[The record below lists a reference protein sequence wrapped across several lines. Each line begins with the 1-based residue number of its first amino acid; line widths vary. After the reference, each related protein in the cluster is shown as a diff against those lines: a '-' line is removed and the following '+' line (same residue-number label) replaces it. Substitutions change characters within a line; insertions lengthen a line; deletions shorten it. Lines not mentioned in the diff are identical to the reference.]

1 MRFIASTK
9 AMPDLQA
16 SAEKQTEEGRMLKDY
31 LVMLEGKVALTVPD
45 AVFAKG
51 RFGKGKTYAELSE
64 GEQEKALG
72 KYKDQLYKEYDKFED
87 SMLEEGPRE
96 VLFHESVMAQID
108 TAYKKLIHRKD
119 LLVYLGHEKNEKW
132 TSAYAAYKKAVSGIL
147 ERYWKNVEQDLDD
160 QQTAVTEAGGSTDE
174 DSDEAK
180 DYAAIYYA
188 KERFEYTE
196 ALLAAGQGFDIPW
209 PTETFLKDLK
219 DVLERYGPAI
229 QFVSDPGL
237 CESRRDVEE
246 VALPRGD
253 KARGSCSYGYEVRSS
268 ARKDGVVVRAEACTS
283 SPCRVM
289 YVVSAPSHVRCL
301 RAEACT
307 SSPRRVM
314 YVVSARNVSS
324 FSARRGDQPFRE
336 DAIGAHACTHRAIV
350 LSLAQEGYFPLTRM
364 LSMGHALRCPRH
376 PTYKPI
382 VRRECLAD
390 FLWWTGRPHSRSS
403 CRQQRPSR

>member
-1 MRFIASTK
+1 MVRDSVRRMRFIVSTK

-16 SAEKQTEEGRMLKDY
+16 STEKQTEEGRMLKDY

-180 DYAAIYYA
+180 D
-188 KERFEYTE
+188 
-196 ALLAAGQGFDIPW
+196 
-209 PTETFLKDLK
+209 
-219 DVLERYGPAI
+219 
-229 QFVSDPGL
+229 
-237 CESRRDVEE
+237 
-246 VALPRGD
+246 
-253 KARGSCSYGYEVRSS
+253 
-268 ARKDGVVVRAEACTS
+268 
-283 SPCRVM
+283 
-289 YVVSAPSHVRCL
+289 
-301 RAEACT
+301 
-307 SSPRRVM
+307 
-314 YVVSARNVSS
+314 
-324 FSARRGDQPFRE
+324 
-336 DAIGAHACTHRAIV
+336 
-350 LSLAQEGYFPLTRM
+350 
-364 LSMGHALRCPRH
+364 
-376 PTYKPI
+376 
-382 VRRECLAD
+382 
-390 FLWWTGRPHSRSS
+390 
-403 CRQQRPSR
+403 